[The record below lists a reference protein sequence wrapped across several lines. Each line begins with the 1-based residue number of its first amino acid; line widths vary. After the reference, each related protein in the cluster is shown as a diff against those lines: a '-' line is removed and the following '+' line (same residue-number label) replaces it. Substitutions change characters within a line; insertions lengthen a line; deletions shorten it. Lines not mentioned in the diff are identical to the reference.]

1 MLAAVFAAAAAHLSP
16 PGGNAL
22 MESDPFGHDRL
33 ASTLAAADLAADAA
47 GKVRASIRETYIR
60 KFAEAAAAVQ
70 TVQNK
75 PQGTRAHAKALRLLA
90 TAPSSVTA
98 APDVVPW
105 HQNRHKDLKVAP
117 AKHAAKG
124 KTPKHVAKGDTAKK
138 HAGTSI
144 LKKKGSALIAK
155 NKGPNGGKVKA
166 SAQRKGKPQGK
177 PQGKPRVVFDNPM
190 AKVAKM
196 AVAAVQKESAL
207 RQQVSVAKVAAQEEV
222 AAEKVAKA
230 TLKDKAQILAAK
242 VEAASEAKAIA
253 EIKIKRADA
262 VQAKED
268 KKARAVNAVVMKK
281 QRQAATA
288 LRAEKEGEEEMEME
302 AEAKEQ
308 AAAASIE
315 KKTVHELAM
324 KLKKGHKKLMETK
337 AIRAMETAIKEPI
350 RAEKLEAE
358 KENRAEAKARKRAMA
373 KKNRKANEL
382 KVSLEEAHTMMQTK
396 EQIEAAKK
404 EAEEVATKNTAE
416 AIAKTAVAGAA
427 ALQMATAQQMAIAAA
442 AAAAQQT
449 ALRET
454 ASPIAQATVAVGGV
468 NGCRSLE
475 ADQTLDRWCAN
486 NCKVG
491 FCPAEKCTC
500 ATKARSKSR

>member
-1 MLAAVFAAAAAHLSP
+1 MLSVLVAVAAHLSP
-16 PGGNAL
+16 PGGYAL
-22 MESDPFGHDRL
+22 TESDPFGHDRL
-33 ASTLAAADLAADAA
+33 ASTLAAADLAANAA
-47 GKVRASIRETYIR
+47 GRVRASIRETYIR

-155 NKGPNGGKVKA
+155 NKGPNGGKAKA